1 MNYTECILKLQAVI
15 YNLLCTAVI
24 VGHSLQSLTKENV
37 VINAPANSRFT
48 QSSFGNLIILLL
60 LSLTD
65 WIYFPVKKNIIPS
78 AVINNTLNKVIY
90 CVKVKDLGT
99 G

>member
-1 MNYTECILKLQAVI
+1 LQ
-15 YNLLCTAVI
+15 T
-24 VGHSLQSLTKENV
+24 LTKENV

-48 QSSFGNLIILLL
+48 QSSFGKLIILL

-78 AVINNTLNKVIY
+78 AVINNTLNKVVY
-90 CVKVKDLGT
+90 YVKVKDLGT